1 MVRITDHETRR
12 NDILAAAVDTY
23 IKTRVPVSSEGLSQ
37 FFGYS
42 SATIRNVLAELEEM
56 SLLTHPYTSAGRI
69 PTDEGYR
76 YYIERLMSPSQLQD
90 EEKGLIEEE
99 YQGKKESGDLDEL
112 FQLTSE
118 ILSDLSHSPGMV
130 SFLEY
135 ENKLFFDGTSYILDE
150 PEFRDIE
157 KVKFLL
163 KILEEK
169 EKLIKLINQ
178 DLEGKIRVYIGKEM
192 NYQEIDN
199 CSLVVS
205 AYNFKGRP
213 WGRLAVLGPRR
224 MKYSRVIPL
233 VDYLSGVLSE
243 ILNQL

>member
-1 MVRITDHETRR
+1 MVRITDHEARR
-12 NDILAAAVDTY
+12 NDILGATVLTY
-23 IKTRVPVSSEGLSQ
+23 IKTAMPVSSEELSQ

-69 PTDEGYR
+69 PTDGGYR
-76 YYIERLMSPSQLQD
+76 YYIERLMSPYQLED

-99 YQGKKESGDLDEL
+99 YKSKKESGDLDNL

-135 ENKLFFDGTSYILDE
+135 QNKLFFDGTSYILDE

-163 KILEEK
+163 KVLDERER
-169 EKLIKLINQ
+169 LIKLINQ
-178 DLEGKIRVYIGKEM
+178 DLEERIRVYIGKEM
-192 NYQEIDN
+192 NCQEIDN

-205 AYNFKGRP
+205 TYNFKGRP
-213 WGRLAVLGPRR
+213 SGRLAVLGPRR
-224 MKYSRVIPL
+224 MRYNRVIPL
-233 VDYLSGVLSE
+233 VDYLSGVLSK
-243 ILNQL
+243 ILNEL